1 MGFYISST
9 PPGQVSDTIFSLF
22 LLPFLKQPLKREDG
36 TEAKAEKNVM
46 PMRGRACVC
55 VCVLFLRKIHGD
67 SFYIVEMSL
76 WI

>member
-46 PMRGRACVC
+46 PIEGGWKNNTPGCQSFLAIRLLDKDRA
-55 VCVLFLRKIHGD
+55 
-67 SFYIVEMSL
+67 
-76 WI
+76 

>member
-46 PMRGRACVC
+46 PIEGGGEITPLGASPSSP
-55 VCVLFLRKIHGD
+55 FD
-67 SFYIVEMSL
+67 Y
-76 WI
+76 

>member
-22 LLPFLKQPLKREDG
+22 FLPFLKQPLKREDG

-46 PMRGRACVC
+46 PIKRGGVE
-55 VCVLFLRKIHGD
+55 KITPLGASPSSPFD
-67 SFYIVEMSL
+67 Y
-76 WI
+76 